1 MFFQVCTLPVV
12 PPFKFQDVSVVT
24 GAKKMSGQYS
34 SSNFAEKLVKQKGSG
49 YHVIIGV
56 LVLII
61 GLAIGMATSNNLIT
75 YGTLVIGV
83 SLIIS
88 AFLMIIN
95 QYERAVILRLGK
107 YQRQVGPGIQ
117 TRLPFAD
124 NILVI
129 DIREKV
135 SEFKAERMLTKDNV
149 PVTIDAILRYK
160 IIDERA
166 KDAILNV
173 ENFNQ
178 MIQQVSQTT
187 LRNNIGSSQF
197 QDVLSKREEINQHVK
212 TIISAEASSWGIE
225 VTGVEIRQVIIP
237 QELESAMSMQA
248 QAEREKSA
256 RVTYGESEIL
266 VAKKFEEAA
275 RVYADNPVAYALRQS
290 NMLYESIKVQGNT
303 IVMIP
308 SESLNAMGFGNLGTT
323 IAYLE
328 STKKAVT
335 QQKSKDSQANQENGS
350 L

>member
-1 MFFQVCTLPVV
+1 MQVCPHSNWYKKLSSGYLP
-12 PPFKFQDVSVVT
+12 F
-24 GAKKMSGQYS
+24 
-34 SSNFAEKLVKQKGSG
+34 NFSERLVKQKGSG
-49 YHVIIGV
+49 YHVILGILILLIGIGIGSAIDNKS
-56 LVLII
+56 II
-61 GLAIGMATSNNLIT
+61 
-75 YGTLVIGV
+75 YGSIALGV
-83 SLIIS
+83 SIIIS
-88 AFLMIIN
+88 AFLMIIK

-107 YQRQVGPGIQ
+107 YQRQVGPGVQ

-124 NILVI
+124 NILVV

-187 LRNNIGSSQF
+187 LRNNIGSSLF

-212 TIISAEASSWGIE
+212 TVISGEASNWGME

-256 RVTYGESEIL
+256 RVTYGESEVL
-266 VAKKFEEAA
+266 VAEQFEKAA

-290 NMLYESIKVQGNT
+290 NMLYESIKVQGTT
-303 IVMIP
+303 IIMVP
-308 SESLNAMGFGNLGTT
+308 SESLNSMGFGNLGTT

-328 STKKAVT
+328 STKKAVA
-335 QQKSKDSQANQENGS
+335 QQKSKDENAKQKNV
-350 L
+350 

>member
-1 MFFQVCTLPVV
+1 
-12 PPFKFQDVSVVT
+12 
-24 GAKKMSGQYS
+24 MSGQYMPF
-34 SSNFAEKLVKQKGSG
+34 NFAERLIKQKGSG
-49 YHVIIGV
+49 YHVILGV
-56 LVLII
+56 LVLTI
-61 GLAIGMATSNNLIT
+61 GLGIGLSSNNNSIT
-75 YGTLVIGV
+75 LGSLVLGIA
-83 SLIIS
+83 LIIS
-88 AFLMIIN
+88 SFLMIIN

-124 NILVI
+124 NILVV

-160 IIDERA
+160 IIDARA

-212 TIISAEASSWGIE
+212 TIIATEASSWGIE

-256 RVTYGESEIL
+256 RVTYGESEVL
-266 VAKKFEEAA
+266 VAKQFEEAA
-275 RVYADNPVAYALRQS
+275 LVYSDNPVAYALRQS
-290 NMLYESIKVQGNT
+290 NMLYESLKIQGNT

-308 SESLNAMGFGNLGTT
+308 SESLNSMGFGNLATT

-328 STKKAVT
+328 STKKAVA
-335 QQKSKDSQANQENGS
+335 QQKVKDEQAKQESGHS

>member
-1 MFFQVCTLPVV
+1 
-12 PPFKFQDVSVVT
+12 
-24 GAKKMSGQYS
+24 MSGQYL

-56 LVLII
+56 LVLIV
-61 GLAIGMATSNNLIT
+61 GLAIGMATSNNLVT
-75 YGTLVIGV
+75 YGTLVIGI

-160 IIDERA
+160 IIDDRA

-248 QAEREKSA
+248 QAEREKNA

-328 STKKAVT
+328 STKKAVA
-335 QQKSKDSQANQENGS
+335 QQKSKDLQGKQENNS
-350 L
+350 PL